1 VFGKARVSPVLI
13 HLAWLALGAALPDCM
28 AAEQGKSRALPA
40 PAGQAQ
46 SDQSPAKGSPW
57 RAADNAAFRRL
68 LALGR
73 DIGRLVLIEARRNHP
88 QAPVLAASPLD
99 KRIQGYATS
108 ISKAD
113 KGYFFKGRYNRSRA
127 RLPENIDR
135 WREHPDIANP
145 GPDLANW
152 PNSAFTLP
160 QGRAYVEFEP
170 FSYTA
175 GFNDGAP
182 QPAQYAMDFLLRYG
196 LTDDIELRIFGNGP
210 TRTLGANQAWNFSPL
225 AFDTKVHIFNEHQNW
240 FLPALGVEAYIQTQW
255 LGNQTTNSGTQPS
268 INFNFDQSLPWEV
281 DFEYNLGA
289 VRTQQSI
296 NGERT
301 NVWDFSF
308 QWSVQR
314 DFFDSDVALF
324 LHGYLNAPSLPR
336 IPNSMSASAL
346 IATDTSNYEQNVV
359 GGGFLWTVNSRL
371 AMWGQTSFGTNRASP
386 SLLSNIGLALAF

>member
-1 VFGKARVSPVLI
+1 
-13 HLAWLALGAALPDCM
+13 M

-57 RAADNAAFRRL
+57 RTADNAAFRRL

-73 DIGRLVLIEARRNHP
+73 EIGRLVMIEAQRNHP

-160 QGRAYVEFEP
+160 QGRAYVLRP
-170 FSYTA
+170 ARSYSTE
-175 GFNDGAP
+175 
-182 QPAQYAMDFLLRYG
+182 
-196 LTDDIELRIFGNGP
+196 ELC
-210 TRTLGANQAWNFSPL
+210 
-225 AFDTKVHIFNEHQNW
+225 
-240 FLPALGVEAYIQTQW
+240 
-255 LGNQTTNSGTQPS
+255 
-268 INFNFDQSLPWEV
+268 
-281 DFEYNLGA
+281 
-289 VRTQQSI
+289 
-296 NGERT
+296 
-301 NVWDFSF
+301 
-308 QWSVQR
+308 SV
-314 DFFDSDVALF
+314 
-324 LHGYLNAPSLPR
+324 
-336 IPNSMSASAL
+336 
-346 IATDTSNYEQNVV
+346 
-359 GGGFLWTVNSRL
+359 
-371 AMWGQTSFGTNRASP
+371 
-386 SLLSNIGLALAF
+386 